1 MLTHAMLSLALGAQ
15 YFVPVGPGARP
26 TAQLPAQYT
35 SVYMPQPVELV
46 TPVPPQGA
54 SRGPGAVAALAF
66 VAGAAVT
73 FTAFRS
79 TGPTM
84 QASEGLSLNGKPLI
98 AGISDEAANKVWDP
112 LELGSQGTE
121 QTLAWFRHAE
131 IKHSRAAM
139 LASVGYLVQVNGVH
153 FPGMISPSA
162 GLSFADLSAMTPYA
176 AWEATPVEGKLQIAA
191 VAFIIELMSES
202 MDTHYMRGGTPGVI
216 GLKDYFQSTKMSA
229 EESLRRETAE
239 LKHGRAAMLFLA
251 SIIAANNI
259 PGSVPA
265 LTGATQFLG

>member
-1 MLTHAMLSLALGAQ
+1 
-15 YFVPVGPGARP
+15 
-26 TAQLPAQYT
+26 
-35 SVYMPQPVELV
+35 
-46 TPVPPQGA
+46 
-54 SRGPGAVAALAF
+54 
-66 VAGAAVT
+66 
-73 FTAFRS
+73 
-79 TGPTM
+79 M
-84 QASEGLSLNGKPLI
+84 QEGLSLNGKPLI